1 MCGVCVWGGAPL
13 LSSLLTP
20 YRDPPPTL
28 SPGDCR
34 RNEARWLDH
43 WVVTCTRAARATSG
57 IFPRSPSNLNSPHP
71 YNTNGPPLTPS
82 SSSEPGTAGRAR
94 RGRGGGEARWGGA
107 VTRNWEEDRW
117 PPAVQQ
123 VAGDTERGM
132 AGSAAALP
140 ARPDLGPSGCS
151 RHGPAS
157 LAAPSL
163 PPPTNLSSCPLHYSS
178 SRRAAAGVGRWV
190 QGGADLNHH
199 SKRGS

>member
-43 WVVTCTRAARATSG
+43 WVVTCTRAAATSG

-82 SSSEPGTAGRAR
+82 SSSEPGTGGRAR
-94 RGRGGGEARWGGA
+94 RGRGGGGEAWGGGA

-163 PPPTNLSSCPLHYSS
+163 PPLPISAHAPSIT
-178 SRRAAAGVGRWV
+178 AQAAGLPQGWVGGCGWDR
-190 QGGADLNHH
+190 GG
-199 SKRGS
+199 